1 MNRFHAAV
9 SELVASM
16 DDGPTV
22 QEVHRRGQRRQRR
35 RILTRVVVVCVAAA
49 AAVGVAASYGHSSAE
64 PQIAVSPTTSS
75 TTSPLPSTTSPLPS
89 TTSPLP
95 GTGSMPVMTVHDSV
109 GDVPYPQGD
118 ITDAG
123 FSQDATNFSFGV
135 TVVQPLDPATDPAW
149 HNGNAVLGFSLD
161 ANNDGVED
169 WYALALPQ
177 GPNQAAKVGLR
188 SWANPHV
195 PTCWGTLASIPG
207 AGYRL
212 TFPNRCLP
220 GGMRFR
226 LHAQMDFNPKVGT
239 YKTATDQVPGVNAW
253 SAPFTTL
260 ADPLTT

>member
-1 MNRFHAAV
+1 MQ
-9 SELVASM
+9 
-16 DDGPTV
+16 D
-22 QEVHRRGQRRQRR
+22 
-35 RILTRVVVVCVAAA
+35 
-49 AAVGVAASYGHSSAE
+49 AVGDA
-64 PQIAVSPTTSS
+64 
-75 TTSPLPSTTSPLPS
+75 
-89 TTSPLP
+89 
-95 GTGSMPVMTVHDSV
+95 
-109 GDVPYPQGD
+109 PYPQGD
-118 ITDAG
+118 ITDAS

-253 SAPFTTL
+253 SEPFTTL